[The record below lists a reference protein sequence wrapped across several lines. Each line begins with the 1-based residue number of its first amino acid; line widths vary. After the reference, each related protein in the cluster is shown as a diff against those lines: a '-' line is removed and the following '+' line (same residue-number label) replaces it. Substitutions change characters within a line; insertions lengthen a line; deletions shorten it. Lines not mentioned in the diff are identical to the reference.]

1 VQLLQLIL
9 RAFAANVSAA
19 MQCAYAAIHL
29 SKRDRKW
36 RNCGPRGGAA
46 CSCWKG
52 WKSSRRNVTQT
63 QTKLRQL
70 LSPDFVSTYTPI
82 RDIAQKE
89 SDLEAILFKALA

>member
-1 VQLLQLIL
+1 MCCCGNPFEQ
-9 RAFAANVSAA
+9 A
-19 MQCAYAAIHL
+19 
-29 SKRDRKW
+29 RDRKW

-46 CSCWKG
+46 CSWKG
-52 WKSSRRNVTQT
+52 WKSSRRNVT

-89 SDLEAILFKALA
+89 SHLEAVLFKALA